1 MLIDNLLNWQ
11 TLTTEIITMASRRK
25 TRKNNKSKPK
35 VEDDEKTLKYNP
47 CSFFSAS
54 EIIQIKNVL
63 KLKEVMTL
71 PIAIGCVILNKIDT
85 LETAIEAGV
94 DVNELGPNNTS
105 ALIWAI
111 RHKHLELIRLLLEKG
126 ADPTI
131 RVDNGE
137 NIVITALEHKLWDEI
152 TFMEFWQMVSKVSEV
167 EINATNKNG
176 HTILHIAVRREWEK
190 FISILLDA
198 KVEIDITNINGVT
211 PLMTACFRN
220 NFNIVNILINHG
232 ADFTKEDNHYRTALC
247 YATVTGAKTS
257 KPPFLISERIIFEL
271 KKDLS
276 FKEYIKR
283 RIEIIELILNKEKVS
298 DSESEMLVTLINYL
312 VQYTENGL
320 KLILESKIFE
330 LIQKVLTN
338 SHNEDKQKLLLLIAL
353 DIVCYNEQDIGFNI
367 QVQLKLIRQF
377 LATTIAVL
385 CLSIIKSKEKYFNL
399 AFYIVLI
406 ICTFNDI
413 GQKWMKDNYIQVKQA
428 FKSLPADFATYFQKD
443 FPEERRL
450 KLMKKKMKKLRRFIN
465 LLEGIESDTKASL
478 DKNEPLFNI
487 KKSKR
492 RTTVLKAKIT
502 KIKNMEITE
511 TPSSKNCSQCDS
523 STGNIKE
530 QTIITNK
537 ELAANANTLTN
548 YLQNG
553 KNKEEVGMIVQ
564 KKTTKEE
571 IDTKSVISVSSDL
584 EPQDQ
589 LSEVKNSLFDI
600 HLPADIEANEEMKEN
615 TFMTNDLFGSIYT
628 ATDSDTLNPITTSLK
643 QFLQNQQ
650 RNSEREEPCFISTF
664 PEWKSKN
671 CKFSLNNWSLFGEK
685 MRIDKRKLKAAMQ
698 YLKISLNYENTPNA
712 MILDSALN
720 VVVDYLKELLE
731 IIIARTKAFWGL
743 KQEARNRKN
752 GQLIRQFLY
761 QQRNTNNRSE
771 RQAISELQ
779 ATFHQLITSICSLAY
794 SNLSETLKN
803 IYQLESTL
811 LHFPVNGKTLLPDV
825 CITNNV
831 KIQYPTFSSEAES
844 SLSYVEKVLN
854 GCEDLREDINIPV
867 MNVLPSVLESEPL
880 DLFEKE
886 MSLLSTAKSRDK
898 KKELEGRFKTIS
910 GAYHLVSSIENLIK
924 DEKDLKPSTK
934 FPIFA
939 KEDSRKTIDDT
950 KYSEV
955 VKNSR
960 WTERLQQLQDVK
972 LNQSLLGGD
981 VRLCKYPE
989 KNYVVSQGGN
999 FNFVTLG
1006 LSSNNYPLAI
1016 KKIPSEYCVCKTLKN
1031 LINPLLGL
1039 RNKHILH
1046 YFICDYDENDL
1057 ILATPLCEYN
1067 IGQYVL
1073 MLNESSENNIFHL
1086 THMDIVK
1093 QVLNGLAFLHQR
1105 AEAIV
1110 HGNLKP
1116 SNIFVDINGVVRLA
1130 EFGINRALFKLI
1142 AAPKTSLIWFSQ
1154 ETYRKYKIASS
1165 MECSL
1170 CSDIQVAGM
1179 LIYFIVSGGEH
1190 PFGTDI
1196 TTILKNLEKASFAL
1210 PPARDVKN
1218 QILADLVSWMLMY
1231 EPNDRPHIKQ
1241 VLSHVLFWSNERRWH
1256 FILNCSGISTN
1267 GVPIVVNMT
1276 KLHKLIDEAAR
1287 REQIKGQWVN
1297 VARRKFQRVMFQG
1310 DDTVAG
1316 FLKFIKQIYESHGL
1330 INEES
1335 MHELKSCV
1343 LSYFPA
1349 FPLTLFRIMESTGM
1363 IKEYP
1368 FITYTVAENMVS

>member
-1 MLIDNLLNWQ
+1 MFIDNLLHWQ
-11 TLTTEIITMASRRK
+11 TLTTEKFTMASRK
-25 TRKNNKSKPK
+25 KARKNKTKPK
-35 VEDDEKTLKYNP
+35 VEDYEKILKYNP
-47 CSFFSAS
+47 YSFFSAS
-54 EIIQIKNVL
+54 EIMQIKNVL
-63 KLKEVMTL
+63 KLKEVMSL
-71 PIAIGCVILNKIDT
+71 PIAICCVILNKIDT
-85 LETAIEAGV
+85 LKTAIEAGV
-94 DVNELGPNNTS
+94 DVNELGPNNTT

-111 RHKHLELIRLLLEKG
+111 RYKHLELIRLLLQKG

-137 NIVITALEHKLWDEI
+137 NIVITALEHKLWDEV
-152 TFMEFWQMVSKVSEV
+152 TFMEFWQMISTVSEV
-167 EINATNKNG
+167 EINAANKNG

-190 FISILLDA
+190 FISVLLDA

-220 NFNIVNILINHG
+220 NFNIVSILISHG

-247 YATVTGAKTS
+247 YATVTGAKIS

-298 DSESEMLVTLINYL
+298 DSESEMLITLINYL

-320 KLILESKIFE
+320 KLILKANIFE
-330 LIQKVLTN
+330 LIQKILTN
-338 SHNEDKQKLLLLIAL
+338 AQNKDKQKLLLLITL

-367 QVQLKLIRQF
+367 QVQLTLVHQF
-377 LATTIAVL
+377 LATTIAVI

-406 ICTFNDI
+406 ICTLNDI

-428 FKSLPADFATYFQKD
+428 FKALPADFATYFQKD
-443 FPEERRL
+443 FPEEGKL
-450 KLMKKKMKKLRRFIN
+450 KLK
-465 LLEGIESDTKASL
+465 
-478 DKNEPLFNI
+478 
-487 KKSKR
+487 
-492 RTTVLKAKIT
+492 V
-502 KIKNMEITE
+502 
-511 TPSSKNCSQCDS
+511 
-523 STGNIKE
+523 
-530 QTIITNK
+530 
-537 ELAANANTLTN
+537 
-548 YLQNG
+548 
-553 KNKEEVGMIVQ
+553 
-564 KKTTKEE
+564 
-571 IDTKSVISVSSDL
+571 
-584 EPQDQ
+584 
-589 LSEVKNSLFDI
+589 
-600 HLPADIEANEEMKEN
+600 N
-615 TFMTNDLFGSIYT
+615 TFMTDDLFGSIYS
-628 ATDSDTLNPITTSLK
+628 ATHSDTSNPITTTLK
-643 QFLQNQQ
+643 QFLKNQQ
-650 RNSEREEPCFISTF
+650 WNSDREELGFISTF

-671 CKFSLNNWSLFGEK
+671 CKFPINDWSLFEEK

-698 YLKISLNYENTPNA
+698 YMKISLNYENTPNPT
-712 MILDSALN
+712 ILDSALK
-720 VVVDYLKELLE
+720 VIVDYLKELLD
-731 IIIARTKAFWGL
+731 IIIARTKAYWSL
-743 KQEARNRKN
+743 SQEAKNRKN
-752 GQLIRQFLY
+752 
-761 QQRNTNNRSE
+761 E
-771 RQAISELQ
+771 RQAISELE
-779 ATFHQLITSICSLAY
+779 ATFHHLITSIRSLAY

-811 LHFPVNGKTLLPDV
+811 LHFPVNGKTLLPNV
-825 CITNNV
+825 CASNDI
-831 KIQYPTFSSEAES
+831 KIQYPTSFSEAEL

-854 GCEDLREDINIPV
+854 GCEDLSEDIYNIPV
-867 MNVLPSVLESEPL
+867 VNVLPSKLESEPP
-880 DLFEKE
+880 DLFKKE
-886 MSLLSTAKSRDK
+886 MGLLSPTKSRDK
-898 KKELEGRFKTIS
+898 KKELDDRFKTIR
-910 GAYHLVSSIENLIK
+910 GAYHLVPSIENLIK
-924 DEKDLKPSTK
+924 DESDLKPSTK
-934 FPIFA
+934 FAIFV
-939 KEDSRKTIDDT
+939 KDSRKTINEP
-950 KYSEV
+950 KYSDV
-955 VKNSR
+955 AKKSR
-960 WTERLQQLQDVK
+960 WTEKLQQLQNVK
-972 LNQSLLGGD
+972 LTQSLLGGN

-989 KNYVVSQGGN
+989 RNYVISQGGN

-1006 LSSNNYPLAI
+1006 LSSNDYPLAI
-1016 KKIPSEYCVCKTLKN
+1016 KKISIEHCVCKTLKS
-1031 LINPLLGL
+1031 LINPLLDL

-1046 YFICDYDENDL
+1046 YFICDYDESDL

-1073 MLNESSENNIFHL
+1073 MLKESSKNNIFHL
-1086 THMDIVK
+1086 AHMDIVR
-1093 QVLNGLAFLHQR
+1093 QILNGLAFLHQR

-1170 CSDIQVAGM
+1170 RSDIQVAGM

-1190 PFGTDI
+1190 PFGSDI
-1196 TTILKNLEKASFAL
+1196 TTILKNLEKASFVL
-1210 PPARDVKN
+1210 PPARDAKN

-1267 GVPIVVNMT
+1267 GVPIVINMT
-1276 KLHKLIDEAAR
+1276 KLYKLIDEAAR
-1287 REQIKGQWVN
+1287 KEQIKGQWMN
-1297 VARRKFQRVMFQG
+1297 VARRKFQKVMFQG
-1310 DDTVAG
+1310 DDTVVS
-1316 FLKFIKQIYESHGL
+1316 FLKFIKQIYECYGL

-1335 MHELKSCV
+1335 MHELKSYV

-1368 FITYTVAENMVS
+1368 FIAYTVAENMVS

>member
-1 MLIDNLLNWQ
+1 MFIDNLLHWQ
-11 TLTTEIITMASRRK
+11 TLTTEKFTMASRK
-25 TRKNNKSKPK
+25 KARKNKTKPK
-35 VEDDEKTLKYNP
+35 VEDYEKILKYNP
-47 CSFFSAS
+47 YSFFSAS
-54 EIIQIKNVL
+54 EIMQIKNVL
-63 KLKEVMTL
+63 KLKEMSL
-71 PIAIGCVILNKIDT
+71 PIAICCVILNKIDT
-85 LETAIEAGV
+85 LKTAIEAGV
-94 DVNELGPNNTS
+94 DVNELGPNNTT

-111 RHKHLELIRLLLEKG
+111 RYKHLELIRLLLQKG

-137 NIVITALEHKLWDEI
+137 NIVITALEHKLWDEV
-152 TFMEFWQMVSKVSEV
+152 TFMEFWQMISTVSEV
-167 EINATNKNG
+167 EINAANKNG

-190 FISILLDA
+190 FISVLLDA

-220 NFNIVNILINHG
+220 NFNIVSILISHG

-247 YATVTGAKTS
+247 YATVTGAKIS

-298 DSESEMLVTLINYL
+298 DSESEMLITLINYL

-320 KLILESKIFE
+320 KLILKANIFE
-330 LIQKVLTN
+330 LIQKILTN
-338 SHNEDKQKLLLLIAL
+338 AQNKDKQKLLLLITL

-367 QVQLKLIRQF
+367 QVQLTLVHQF
-377 LATTIAVL
+377 LATTIAVI

-406 ICTFNDI
+406 ICTLNDI

-428 FKSLPADFATYFQKD
+428 FKALPADFATYFQKD
-443 FPEERRL
+443 FPEEGKL

-465 LLEGIESDTKASL
+465 LLEGIELDSKASL
-478 DKNEPLFNI
+478 DKNEPLFDI
-487 KKSKR
+487 KKPKR
-492 RTTVLKAKIT
+492 RTKILKTNIT
-502 KIKNMEITE
+502 KIKSMEIRGI
-511 TPSSKNCSQCDS
+511 PFFKNCNQYDS
-523 STGNIKE
+523 SIEKIKK
-530 QTIITNK
+530 QTIIANK
-537 ELAANANTLTN
+537 KLAAKANSLTN
-548 YLQNG
+548 NLQND
-553 KNKEEVGMIVQ
+553 KNREEADMMIQNKSTKEEVATMFV
-564 KKTTKEE
+564 
-571 IDTKSVISVSSDL
+571 VPASSDL
-584 EPQDQ
+584 DHKNQ
-589 LSEVKNSLFDI
+589 LPEVKNSLFDI
-600 HLPADIEANEEMKEN
+600 QLTRDIQANEEMKVN
-615 TFMTNDLFGSIYT
+615 TFMTDDLFGSIYS
-628 ATDSDTLNPITTSLK
+628 ATHSDTSNPITTTLK
-643 QFLQNQQ
+643 QFLKNQQ
-650 RNSEREEPCFISTF
+650 WNSDREELGFISTF

-671 CKFSLNNWSLFGEK
+671 CKFPINDWSLFEEK

-698 YLKISLNYENTPNA
+698 YMKISLNYENTPNPT
-712 MILDSALN
+712 ILDSALK
-720 VVVDYLKELLE
+720 VIVDYLKELLD
-731 IIIARTKAFWGL
+731 IIIARTKAYWSL
-743 KQEARNRKN
+743 SQEAKNRKN
-752 GQLIRQFLY
+752 
-761 QQRNTNNRSE
+761 E
-771 RQAISELQ
+771 RQAISELE
-779 ATFHQLITSICSLAY
+779 ATFHHLITSIRSLAY

-811 LHFPVNGKTLLPDV
+811 LHFPVNGKTLLPNV
-825 CITNNV
+825 CASNDI
-831 KIQYPTFSSEAES
+831 KIQYPTSFSEAEL

-854 GCEDLREDINIPV
+854 GCEDLSEDIYNIPV
-867 MNVLPSVLESEPL
+867 VNVLPSKLESEPP
-880 DLFEKE
+880 DLFKKE
-886 MSLLSTAKSRDK
+886 MGLLSPTKSRDK
-898 KKELEGRFKTIS
+898 KKELDDRFKTIR
-910 GAYHLVSSIENLIK
+910 GAYHLVPSIENLIK
-924 DEKDLKPSTK
+924 DESDLKPSTK
-934 FPIFA
+934 FAIFV
-939 KEDSRKTIDDT
+939 KDSRKTINEP
-950 KYSEV
+950 KYSDV
-955 VKNSR
+955 AKKSR
-960 WTERLQQLQDVK
+960 WTEKLQQLQNVK
-972 LNQSLLGGD
+972 LTQSLLGGN

-989 KNYVVSQGGN
+989 RNYVISQGGN

-1006 LSSNNYPLAI
+1006 LSSNDYPLAI
-1016 KKIPSEYCVCKTLKN
+1016 KKISIEHCVCKTLKS
-1031 LINPLLGL
+1031 LINPLLDL

-1046 YFICDYDENDL
+1046 YFICDYDESDL

-1073 MLNESSENNIFHL
+1073 MLKESSKNNIFHL
-1086 THMDIVK
+1086 AHMDIVR
-1093 QVLNGLAFLHQR
+1093 QILNGLAFLHQR

-1170 CSDIQVAGM
+1170 RSDIQVAGM

-1190 PFGTDI
+1190 PFGSDI
-1196 TTILKNLEKASFAL
+1196 TTILKNLEKASFVL
-1210 PPARDVKN
+1210 PPARDAKN

-1267 GVPIVVNMT
+1267 GVPIVINMT
-1276 KLHKLIDEAAR
+1276 KLYKLIDEAAR
-1287 REQIKGQWVN
+1287 KEQIKGQWMN
-1297 VARRKFQRVMFQG
+1297 VARRKFQKVMFQG
-1310 DDTVAG
+1310 DDTVVS
-1316 FLKFIKQIYESHGL
+1316 FLKFIKQIYECYGL

-1335 MHELKSCV
+1335 MHELKSYV

-1368 FITYTVAENMVS
+1368 FIAYTVAENMVS